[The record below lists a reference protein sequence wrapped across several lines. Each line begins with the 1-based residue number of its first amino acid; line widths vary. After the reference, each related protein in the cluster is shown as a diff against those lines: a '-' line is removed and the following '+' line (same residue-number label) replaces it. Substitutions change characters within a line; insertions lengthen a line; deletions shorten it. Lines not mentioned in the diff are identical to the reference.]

1 MGLAEGSTQITLTCS
16 KKEREIWSKEAAKA
30 GFSSQSKYLYIL
42 IQEARAY
49 RQHGVFADRSSE
61 ERIEELETEVE
72 LLENKLEREQVKR
85 SARVEVDDARF
96 LERYLEDTYKTQS
109 ELLQEIV
116 ESGAMD
122 DLIRKRIEDELYVM
136 AGKDQV
142 KYEPGWGWKLTD
154 DSITE

>member
-1 MGLAEGSTQITLTCS
+1 M
-16 KKEREIWSKEAAKA
+16 
-30 GFSSQSKYLYIL
+30 
-42 IQEARAY
+42 
-49 RQHGVFADRSSE
+49 FADRSSE

-72 LLENKLEREQVKR
+72 LLENRLEREQVKR

-136 AGKDQV
+136 AGKGQV
-142 KYEPGWGWKLTD
+142 EYEPGWGWRLSTD
-154 DSITE
+154 